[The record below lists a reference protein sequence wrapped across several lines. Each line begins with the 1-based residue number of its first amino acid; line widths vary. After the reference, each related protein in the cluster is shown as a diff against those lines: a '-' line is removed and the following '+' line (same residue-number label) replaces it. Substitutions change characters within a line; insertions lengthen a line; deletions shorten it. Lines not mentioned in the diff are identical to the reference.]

1 MREDSIKSI
10 SYAPTS
16 HTSHTSHRK
25 HSVGGKL
32 GAEGPE
38 GERSGSPHADGS
50 AHEILSAEAACAHLG
65 ISEAHLRKLL
75 SGQLDGPPL
84 KHARAGR
91 RILIRRA
98 WLEEWIEASAA
109 HAAREAEARKASEA
123 EATSPTTRRRRI
135 QRGSLV
141 RRQHG
146 NHENW
151 LGFWYDA
158 DGRRR
163 CQVLG
168 RAARMTEGQ
177 ARAALDRIIAPLNA
191 GRTATAPALFA
202 EYVERVFIPLQ
213 AQYWKDSTARTSE
226 QRIRRH
232 LVGAFGKRDLAS
244 IGRADLQAFLDS
256 KTGEHAASTIKH
268 LRGDLNEI
276 FKLALSDH
284 LVQTNPAALLR
295 VAARMCKPARK
306 PRALSPEDVR
316 ALLAKLAP
324 RERLICRFGIFEG
337 LRVGEIYGL
346 RWGDVSGRALSV
358 ARRVY
363 QGQLNTPKSG
373 QTRICAL
380 SDGTA
385 ALLCELKT
393 AADWTEPEDFIFASQ
408 NRKSPLRPENVWK
421 NAIQPALP
429 ELGLEWLTYHQL
441 RHTNGTLIHKAGVDP
456 KVSADQR
463 GHQIG
468 VSLAVYTHS
477 DLEQKRAALCQL
489 EELIKEN
496 PE

>member
-1 MREDSIKSI
+1 MKKDSIKSI
-10 SYAPTS
+10 TYTASP
-16 HTSHTSHRK
+16 
-25 HSVGGKL
+25 HSPHSPHQKYIKGGKS
-32 GAEGPE
+32 GAEGLE
-38 GERSGSPHADGS
+38 VARSLSPHADGS
-50 AHEILSAEAACAHLG
+50 AHEILSAEAACAYLG
-65 ISEAHLRKLL
+65 ISEGHLRKLL
-75 SGQLDGPPL
+75 SGRLDGPPL
-84 KHARAGR
+84 KHVRAGR

-109 HAAREAEARKASEA
+109 HAARETTERKASEA
-123 EATSPTTRRRRI
+123 EATSPPTRRRRI

-177 ARAALDRIIAPLNA
+177 ARATLDRIIAPLNA
-191 GRTATAPALFA
+191 GRTATAPALFG

-232 LVGAFGKRDLAS
+232 LVTAFGKRDLAS

-268 LRGDLNEI
+268 LRGDLSEI

-393 AADWTEPEDFIFASQ
+393 AADGTEPEDFIFASQ